1 MIEIKMMKPK
11 KVDRILTGD
20 NYIYETKYDGGS
32 AILVKRDGKIEIYH
46 EGERR
51 RTYRYPE
58 LRESKDNIKDGIYAC
73 ELCVFNDKGVSDF
86 RLFQKRQVE
95 NKFKIELRRKMY
107 PVVAMIYDVLEDGK
121 EDVRDYTLIER
132 KKILERN
139 ILDCDSI
146 RIVEYYE
153 TPDRILQM
161 KNKGI
166 EGIVNK
172 DKLSPYLEGKRD
184 KWYKFRFMKE
194 ETVKVVDFEDWRAEQ
209 GRGVVLITDK
219 GKRINLAGEERVEV
233 FKKLFDENGHVYVE
247 IEYYDETDKGLRF
260 PVVKRILGGDEGG
273 SGSI

>member
-11 KVDRILTGD
+11 KVDRVLIGE
-20 NYIYETKYDGGS
+20 NYIYECKYDGGS
-32 AILVKRDGKIEIYH
+32 GILVKRDGKIEIYH

-73 ELCVFNDKGVSDF
+73 ELCVFNDKGISDF

-95 NKFKIELRRKMY
+95 NRFKIEMRRKMY
-107 PVVAMIYDVLEDGK
+107 PVVAMIYDILEDGK
-121 EDVRDYTLIER
+121 EDVRDYPLMER

-153 TPDRILQM
+153 TPDKILRM
-161 KNKGI
+161 KDKGI
-166 EGIVNK
+166 EGVVIK

-184 KWYKFRFMKE
+184 RWFKFRFMKE

-247 IEYYDETDKGLRF
+247 IEYHDETDKGLRF
-260 PVVKRILGGDEGG
+260 PVVKRILGGEKGG
-273 SGSI
+273 RGSI

>member
-11 KVDRILTGD
+11 KVDRVLIGE
-20 NYIYETKYDGGS
+20 NYIYECKYDGGS
-32 AILVKRDGKIEIYH
+32 GILVKRDGKIEIYH

-73 ELCVFNDKGVSDF
+73 ELCVFNDKGISDF

-95 NKFKIELRRKMY
+95 NRFKIEMRRKMY
-107 PVVAMIYDVLEDGK
+107 PVVAMIYDILEDGK
-121 EDVRDYTLIER
+121 EDVRDYPLMER

-153 TPDRILQM
+153 TPDKILRM
-161 KNKGI
+161 KDKGI
-166 EGIVNK
+166 EGVVIK

-184 KWYKFRFMKE
+184 RWFKFRFMKE

-247 IEYYDETDKGLRF
+247 IEYHDETDKGLRF
-260 PVVKRILGGDEGG
+260 PVVKRILGGEKGG